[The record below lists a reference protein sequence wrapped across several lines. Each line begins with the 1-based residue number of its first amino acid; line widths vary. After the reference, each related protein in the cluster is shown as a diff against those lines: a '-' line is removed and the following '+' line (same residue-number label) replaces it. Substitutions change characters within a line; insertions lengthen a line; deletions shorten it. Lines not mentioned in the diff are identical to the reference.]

1 MIIEERFA
9 KILQMVEEKKVV
21 TVLELSETL
30 EISESTIRRDLTAL
44 DNNKKLRKVHGG
56 AAAID
61 GRFASTDFEVHLRE
75 DQFRTEKQQIGKF
88 SAGLIERND
97 FVYIDAGTTTEAM
110 VDFIY
115 ETEAVYVTN
124 GMVVARKLVQKGCR
138 TIIIGGEIKPITDAV
153 VGSEAL
159 SCLRKY
165 NFSKGFFG
173 TNGIDIK
180 AGFSTP
186 DPTEAQVKRE
196 AFSRCKVAYVL
207 ADPTKFNLIAPVSFG
222 ALADGQII
230 TTRLGS
236 NVYKKYTKIW
246 EVDET

>member
-9 KILQMVEEKKVV
+9 KILQMVEEKRVV

-56 AAAID
+56 ATAIE
-61 GRFASTDFEVHLRE
+61 GRFAATDFEVRLRE
-75 DQFRTEKQQIGKF
+75 DQYRTEKIQIGKF
-88 SAGLIERND
+88 SAGLIEKND
-97 FVYIDAGTTTEAM
+97 FIYIDAGTTTKAM

-124 GMVVARKLVQKGCR
+124 GMVIARKLVQRGCR

-207 ADPTKFNLIAPVSFG
+207 ADPSKFNLIAPVSFG
-222 ALADGQII
+222 ALEDGQII
-230 TTRLGS
+230 TTKLGS
-236 NVYKKYTKIW
+236 NGYKKYTKIW
-246 EVDET
+246 EVDVT